1 MFEFA
6 IGFAIFV
13 AVMIVLSICNFFSE
27 TYQELKEK
35 ERYDLEQKKKR
46 DALALEE
53 QRKKTE
59 QELEVQ
65 RQKAEQDL
73 ELRKQAGLDP
83 IYQEQMRKNKHYKA
97 MIACLIVFIVLIV
110 GYLIVLKSDSRSEAD
125 FGTSAIGDEITDS
138 SQEETLINQKNE
150 NLPERFTPSQSNN
163 FEAQS
168 NISQEVEPIVIQKEV
183 TQQAVSNPFE
193 GNKDDTNLSSSSQI
207 SVYEADA
214 YIGEN
219 TTVCGEVSQIS
230 QTAKATYINF
240 GGRYPKHKFS
250 AVMWSNNTPPTSEGS
265 NICISGLIESYKGTP
280 QIVIRSPENQVS
292 NH

>member
-35 ERYDLEQKKKR
+35 ERYDLEQKEKR
-46 DALALEE
+46 DALALEA

-110 GYLIVLKSDSRSEAD
+110 GYLIVSKSDSRSEAD
-125 FGTSAIGDEITDS
+125 FGTSAIGDEITVP
-138 SQEETLINQKNE
+138 SQEESLIGQENQ
-150 NLPERFTPSQSNN
+150 NLPERFTPVVANKRQVESTPSEIQPV
-163 FEAQS
+163 AQLRE
-168 NISQEVEPIVIQKEV
+168 IVEPTV
-183 TQQAVSNPFE
+183 ANPFE